1 MDRHTAPIPLGSRTP
16 PPQGVDGDD
25 GGGSL
30 DAADHGRA
38 RLAMLVRKEAEERR
52 RARIVK

>member
-1 MDRHTAPIPLGSRTP
+1 MVFNQVIVLPFALHI
-16 PPQGVDGDD
+16 QGDDGDD

-30 DAADHGRA
+30 DAAGHGRA

-52 RARIVK
+52 RGRIVK